1 MRRFFDYL
9 FPRLG
14 RIVIEGDFDLH
25 TRAASKYDDRRV
37 IHLPA
42 FKIWWVQGRVL
53 GRIYQSQYRRPVCPV
68 GRAPVCWAGGRE
80 FKPRPDQHPRSY
92 ATTSCK
98 NTWDTNFGLIAC
110 PWSCAC
116 NPPPPLIK
124 VAGNTRPCSKLS
136 ETTFEWSGRGG
147 DYYISQSCDWQGLKE
162 ERPDFRRS
170 VSTFLQLVVF
180 VTKGDV
186 TRDDSQGRFLAQCSV
201 ATLLRHCFEWLQH
214 CSNIPALCC
223 AKHRCCESSRVTS
236 L

>member
-98 NTWDTNFGLIAC
+98 NTWDTLPYFGLIAC

-116 NPPPPLIK
+116 NPPPPL
-124 VAGNTRPCSKLS
+124 SKLPAIQDHAQNLVEQFS
-136 ETTFEWSGRGG
+136 MEGRGRG
-147 DYYISQSCDWQGLKE
+147 LLFLTDVWLAAIWSKKGWIFVGVSQH
-162 ERPDFRRS
+162 F
-170 VSTFLQLVVF
+170 
-180 VTKGDV
+180 
-186 TRDDSQGRFLAQCSV
+186 CS
-201 ATLLRHCFEWLQH
+201 WL
-214 CSNIPALCC
+214 
-223 AKHRCCESSRVTS
+223 
-236 L
+236 

>member
-116 NPPPPLIK
+116 NPPPPL
-124 VAGNTRPCSKLS
+124 SKLPAIQDHAQNLVKQLLNGAEGEVIIIYHS
-136 ETTFEWSGRGG
+136 PVTGR
-147 DYYISQSCDWQGLKE
+147 DLKE

-170 VSTFLQLVVF
+170 VSTFFQLVVF

>member
-80 FKPRPDQHPRSY
+80 FKPRPDQHPGSY
-92 ATTSCK
+92 ATSSCK
-98 NTWDTNFGLIAC
+98 NTWDTLPYFGLMAC
-110 PWSCAC
+110 PWSCAFD
-116 NPPPPLIK
+116 PSPPLIK

-136 ETTFEWSGRGG
+136 GTTLNGG
-147 DYYISQSCDWQGLKE
+147 EGEVIIIY
-162 ERPDFRRS
+162 
-170 VSTFLQLVVF
+170 
-180 VTKGDV
+180 
-186 TRDDSQGRFLAQCSV
+186 
-201 ATLLRHCFEWLQH
+201 H
-214 CSNIPALCC
+214 
-223 AKHRCCESSRVTS
+223 SRVTRRD
-236 L
+236 LK

>member
-1 MRRFFDYL
+1 MRRFFNDL

-53 GRIYQSQYRRPVCPV
+53 GRIYQSQYRRPVSPF

-80 FKPRPDQHPRSY
+80 FKPQPDQHPRSY

-116 NPPPPLIK
+116 DPPPPLIK
-124 VAGNTRPCSKLS
+124 VASNTIACSKLGG
-136 ETTFEWSGRGG
+136 TTFDGG
-147 DYYISQSCDWQGLKE
+147 EGE
-162 ERPDFRRS
+162 EIITS
-170 VSTFLQLVVF
+170 
-180 VTKGDV
+180 
-186 TRDDSQGRFLAQCSV
+186 
-201 ATLLRHCFEWLQH
+201 
-214 CSNIPALCC
+214 
-223 AKHRCCESSRVTS
+223 HRRVTS
-236 L
+236 SDLK